1 MWLSR
6 VSPVYYGSKSLNE
19 CQMKYGAPK
28 LEMYAAVTF
37 VKKFHSFLAL
47 RKFILRVDNQ
57 ALSYSMDENLIGR
70 WLVVL
75 DQYDFG
81 VEHRPRHK
89 HTNADGM
96 SKRSNYYRLKEELLS
111 RQPEVRAGFNFMDQE
126 TYDSLPTAPWLD
138 KHGLEIPD
146 HPRLCN
152 KGSLAD

>member
-1 MWLSR
+1 M
-6 VSPVYYGSKSLNE
+6 YYGSKSLNE
-19 CQMKYGAPK
+19 CHKKYGAPK
-28 LEMYAAVTF
+28 LEICAAVTF

-57 ALSYSMDENLIGR
+57 ALSWLKTYSMDENLIER

-111 RQPEVRAGFNFMDQE
+111 RQPEVRAGFNFMDQK
-126 TYDSLPTAPWLD
+126 TYDSLPTAP
-138 KHGLEIPD
+138 
-146 HPRLCN
+146 C
-152 KGSLAD
+152 

>member
-1 MWLSR
+1 
-6 VSPVYYGSKSLNE
+6 
-19 CQMKYGAPK
+19 MKYGAPK

-57 ALSYSMDENLIGR
+57 ALSWLKTYSMDENLIGR

-89 HTNADGM
+89 HINADGM

-111 RQPEVRAGFNFMDQE
+111 RQPEVRAGALTHTGPVPLRWAGALWMRNTLLITPWKMVQSRIQATVKSW
-126 TYDSLPTAPWLD
+126 TYPLLSA
-138 KHGLEIPD
+138 
-146 HPRLCN
+146 
-152 KGSLAD
+152 LAVH